1 MAVDDVDVV
10 VVLGLVVGREG
21 GGGVG
26 VAKFFHVGFKIQLL
40 NIILLF

>member
-1 MAVDDVDVV
+1 MAVDDVDDV

-26 VAKFFHVGFKIQLL
+26 VAEFFMLASKS
-40 NIILLF
+40 NY

>member
-1 MAVDDVDVV
+1 MAVDYVDVA

-26 VAKFFHVGFKIQLL
+26 VSVAEFF
-40 NIILLF
+40 ILASKSNY